1 MRTLTAERTM
11 GSGYT
16 RGRLPYFQL
25 RYSWRLRASG
35 MWRRVPCYR
44 KTQRHSP
51 PNQQTFSVTA
61 ELIRNLAFVGFVYP
75 NRRQLDNRKILC
87 LWNDIQFQ
95 LRAKSLVHKQR
106 RIRWIG
112 FFLCL
117 FSERENTTLR
127 TLRAYL
133 TSATWWPKKAE
144 TCNRWQMTVQCSK
157 NCVRSGNKYR
167 HWLT

>member
-44 KTQRHSP
+44 KTRRHSP

-106 RIRWIG
+106 RNSWIV
-112 FFLCL
+112 FFCVY
-117 FSERENTTLR
+117 FQREKTQLLEHYAFIWHRLHDGQKRPKHATDDKWLYSVLRIVFALEINTDID
-127 TLRAYL
+127 
-133 TSATWWPKKAE
+133 
-144 TCNRWQMTVQCSK
+144 
-157 NCVRSGNKYR
+157 
-167 HWLT
+167 